1 MKQEWTPTEPEL
13 RDVVRAAAAHHWRAT
28 AVPGCVLVA
37 GLALLAV
44 GLSGP
49 VLALLL
55 VVLGAAWLGLAWSS
69 CRSNARRVFGAA
81 YPVGTTA
88 SAEATD
94 NALVLRTG
102 TGTAEVAW
110 ERFRRPRPGPVFVTA
125 RDGDTRQ
132 QLMVPR
138 QLFPDAWLERIGVP
152 ADGA

>member
-1 MKQEWTPTEPEL
+1 MEQEWTPTEPEL
-13 RDVVRAAAAHHWRAT
+13 RDVVRAAAVHYWRAT

-49 VLALLL
+49 VLAVLL
-55 VVLGAAWLGLAWSS
+55 VVLGAAWLGRAWSA
-69 CRSNARRVFGAA
+69 CRSSARQVFGAA
-81 YPVGTTA
+81 YPVGRTV

-94 NALVLRTG
+94 DALVPRTG

-110 ERFRRPRPGPVFVTA
+110 ERFQRPRVGPVFVVA
-125 RDGDTRQ
+125 RDGVTRQ

-138 QLFPDAWLERIGVP
+138 PLFPDAWLGRIGVP
-152 ADGA
+152 ADGG